1 MIYES
6 VFVFSGQLSSKL
18 AEEKYQKYQ
27 DIIKSS
33 GGEILKK
40 ESWGL
45 RDLAYKIN
53 KNSKGYYFMINCRCD
68 FSVFKDFNMKLK
80 QDDGFLRFLNLRIKS
95 VDKNQSILSETKDK

>member
-18 AEEKYQKYQ
+18 AEEKFQKYQ

-53 KNSKGYYFMINCRCD
+53 KNSNKIILKGDFLGDKINII
-68 FSVFKDFNMKLK
+68 LK
-80 QDDGFLRFLNLRIKS
+80 NTNKENLRRTFE
-95 VDKNQSILSETKDK
+95 V